1 MTAPYMSIQ
10 ESLLLKT
17 ENEVFEQID
26 VRRKLI
32 SEMVGGLY
40 PSILEG
46 EIDKLYKRV
55 RWIRY
60 PIGDFQI

>member
-1 MTAPYMSIQ
+1 MTAPYLSIQ
-10 ESLLLKT
+10 ESLLLKS

>member
-1 MTAPYMSIQ
+1 MKAPYMSIQ
-10 ESLLLKT
+10 ESLLLKS

>member
-10 ESLLLKT
+10 ESLLLKS